1 MIRMQTKFPEAVA
14 FVDVKDSPAVI
25 PVEEPAKWEVRP
37 CGMLVQKRSS
47 DDGRATV
54 PVPAIRLRV
63 KHGSNYHEVYINSQA
78 TFGELRKLLSERTAL
93 HPQDQ
98 KIFFKDK
105 ERDSAAYLDTSGVK
119 DRSKLVVVED
129 PAAKAKRVLEMRRA
143 AKLEKAAKSI
153 SQISLEVD
161 ELASQVSAL
170 EGVILKGGKVA
181 DNEVLRL
188 TELLMNELIKLEGVL
203 ADGDVKLQRRLQV
216 KRVQKYVEMLDV
228 LKLKNV
234 IPKSAAPP
242 PPPQHQKKVPPS
254 SPKPKSVI
262 VTTKWETFDSL
273 FSPLASPSSL
283 ATTTTSVAPTPRFE
297 WELF

>member
-1 MIRMQTKFPEAVA
+1 MIRMQTKSSPVVVFEST
-14 FVDVKDSPAVI
+14 KDSKEMI
-25 PVEEPAKWEVRP
+25 MEDEPAKWEVRP
-37 CGMLVQKRSS
+37 CGMLVQKRSTE
-47 DDGRATV
+47 DGRAAV

-78 TFGELRKLLSERTAL
+78 NFGELRKVLAERTGL

-105 ERDSAAYLDTSGVK
+105 ERDSAAFLDMSGVK

-143 AKLEKAAKSI
+143 AKLEKAVKSI

-161 ELASQVSAL
+161 KFVSQVSAL
-170 EGVILKGGKVA
+170 EGVVLKGGKVA
-181 DNEVLRL
+181 DNEFLRL
-188 TELLMNELIKLEGVL
+188 TELLMNELLKLEGIV
-203 ADGDVKLQRRLQV
+203 ADGDAHLQRRIQV
-216 KRVQKYVEMLDV
+216 KRVQKYVETLDM
-228 LKLKNV
+228 LKLKNAV
-234 IPKSAAPP
+234 PKSSSL
-242 PPPQHQKKVPPS
+242 PPQKAQKKAPPS

-273 FSPLASPSSL
+273 FSPLPSPSSL
-283 ATTTTSVAPTPRFE
+283 TTTTSVAPTPRLD